1 MVTVNDVY
9 AFLNEI
15 APFEYSFSFDNVGIL
30 VGNKSAK
37 VDKVLLSLDL
47 TSEVLEEANQ
57 LGVQLVITHHPVIF
71 DPVKSILSD
80 DLLYRVIKSNI
91 SVISAHTNLDI
102 AENGVNFHLA
112 KALGI
117 KETKALSEVNFG
129 SKKLPFG
136 VVGSLDKKYSCKEF
150 AQLVKRNLNCDGVRY
165 LNLCNKKIKKVA
177 VGSGACGELVVEA
190 KKMNADVFVTGEI
203 KHHELLF
210 AKENS
215 ICVVDVGHYKSE
227 NVVIEPLALML
238 HRKFSNVM
246 FFTSTVD
253 IDSMR
258 YL

>member
-30 VGNKSAK
+30 IGNKSAK

-80 DLLYRVIKSNI
+80 DLLYMVIKSNI

-136 VVGSLDKKYSCKEF
+136 FVGSLDK
-150 AQLVKRNLNCDGVRY
+150 
-165 LNLCNKKIKKVA
+165 
-177 VGSGACGELVVEA
+177 
-190 KKMNADVFVTGEI
+190 
-203 KHHELLF
+203 
-210 AKENS
+210 
-215 ICVVDVGHYKSE
+215 
-227 NVVIEPLALML
+227 
-238 HRKFSNVM
+238 
-246 FFTSTVD
+246 
-253 IDSMR
+253 
-258 YL
+258 